1 VPLFQY
7 PDPPHISVSDG
18 KVQFLALSISDFR
31 ISSTAYLLLT
41 FQSFCQ
47 SILKVKFVAMT
58 QTLEYYHDS
67 SAGDV
72 HTLMLVPAGGGAGT
86 GVGGEGLV
94 EEGLV

>member
-1 VPLFQY
+1 M
-7 PDPPHISVSDG
+7 
-18 KVQFLALSISDFR
+18 
-31 ISSTAYLLLT
+31 LT
-41 FQSFCQ
+41 FQSFCHY
-47 SILKVKFVAMT
+47 ILKVKFVAMT